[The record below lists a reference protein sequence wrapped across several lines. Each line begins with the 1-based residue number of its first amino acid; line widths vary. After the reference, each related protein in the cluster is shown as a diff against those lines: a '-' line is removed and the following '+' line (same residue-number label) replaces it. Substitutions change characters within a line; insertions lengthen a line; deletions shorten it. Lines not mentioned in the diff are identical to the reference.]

1 MMSINEETRGR
12 ILTAANELYDQAGRA
27 DFPTVDA
34 VRRLSKTGMGDAS
47 SVMKEWRKMQSAT
60 AVPVAVAVPDR
71 VQQASQ
77 AALLTIWGEA
87 QEIAHENLKAAQVA
101 WDAERNE
108 AETLRGQMSSAFE
121 IQAAELE
128 AAQIRIL
135 ELEANAKTAAAEL
148 ADVRDSA
155 REEGIQS
162 RVEATKLRVQLDAAQ
177 EQQAALRLR
186 IVGFEANA
194 KTAATELV
202 DVRDSSREEARQ
214 AREEAAKLRGQL
226 DATQEQQAA
235 LMHAL
240 AQRNAKGGPTALAP
254 KSTTKTIKAYTVGT
268 L

>member
-1 MMSINEETRGR
+1 
-12 ILTAANELYDQAGRA
+12 
-27 DFPTVDA
+27 
-34 VRRLSKTGMGDAS
+34 
-47 SVMKEWRKMQSAT
+47 MQSAT

-77 AALLTIWGEA
+77 VALLTIWGEA

-128 AAQIRIL
+128 AAQLRIV

-155 REEGIQS
+155 REEAS
-162 RVEATKLRVQLDAAQ
+162 R
-177 EQQAALRLR
+177 
-186 IVGFEANA
+186 
-194 KTAATELV
+194 
-202 DVRDSSREEARQ
+202 

-240 AQRNAKGGPTALAP
+240 AQRNAKAEPTAPAP
-254 KSTTKTIKAYTVGT
+254 TNKTIKANKAGT